1 MGVVQIRGQ
10 GLQRA
15 VWLQHALGTRAALE
29 RSLASALCTQAPPAA
44 CLPPCRQ
51 KQRDTWGRAAARRSG
66 AVEAEGL
73 AGPRALSPADACARA
88 KDRRNR
94 CLQVFTGL
102 QLLRLQSTNNLQAAE
117 HCVSAASIAD
127 WRGAGAE
134 LLRRAA
140 LGELLQAG
148 SSQGRST
155 PASALPLQL
164 HHHVDAR
171 KAAQAQR

>member
-44 CLPPCRQ
+44 RLPPCRQ
-51 KQRDTWGRAAARRSG
+51 KQRDTWGRAATRRSG

-88 KDRRNR
+88 KDRRNPPAG
-94 CLQVFTGL
+94 LTSL
-102 QLLRLQSTNNLQAAE
+102 QLLQLQSTNHLRTPE
-117 HCVSAASIAD
+117 HCVSAVSIAD
-127 WRGAGAE
+127 WIGAGAE
-134 LLRRAA
+134 LLR
-140 LGELLQAG
+140 
-148 SSQGRST
+148 
-155 PASALPLQL
+155 
-164 HHHVDAR
+164 
-171 KAAQAQR
+171 